1 MKKDKLKKLRLTAQT
16 LEPVKNPDVCL
27 LLLGDIQMEMPEEM
41 RLSPVE
47 TSHHR
52 QRMSDGTLQADLEI
66 RGIRS
71 DLRSIAHLRISKQA
85 EILDYNFFR
94 SRLSETVVTDL
105 QAEIVDFSTG
115 RKLPMEVK
123 RLELSFNNGKRV
135 NLTDRVSVHSLN
147 RLAA

>member
-1 MKKDKLKKLRLTAQT
+1 M
-16 LEPVKNPDVCL
+16 
-27 LLLGDIQMEMPEEM
+27 
-41 RLSPVE
+41 
-47 TSHHR
+47 
-52 QRMSDGTLQADLEI
+52 
-66 RGIRS
+66 
-71 DLRSIAHLRISKQA
+71 
-85 EILDYNFFR
+85 
-94 SRLSETVVTDL
+94 TDL

>member
-16 LEPVKNPDVCL
+16 LEPVKNPDACL

-52 QRMSDGTLQADLEI
+52 QRLPDGTLQADLEI

>member
-16 LEPVKNPDVCL
+16 LEPVENPEACL

-52 QRMSDGTLQADLEI
+52 QRLPDGTLQADLEI
-66 RGIRS
+66 KGIRS
-71 DLRSIAHLRISKQA
+71 DLRPIAHLRLSKQA
-85 EILDYNFFR
+85 EVLDYNFFC
-94 SRLSETVVTDL
+94 SRLPGTVVTDL
-105 QAEIVDFSTG
+105 QAEIMDFSTG
-115 RKLPMEVK
+115 KKAPMEVK
-123 RLELSFNNGKRV
+123 KLELSFNNGKHV
-135 NLTDRVSVHSLN
+135 DLTDRVSVHLLN

>member
-16 LEPVKNPDVCL
+16 LEPVRNPDACL

-52 QRMSDGTLQADLEI
+52 QRLPDGTLQADLEI

>member
-1 MKKDKLKKLRLTAQT
+1 
-16 LEPVKNPDVCL
+16 
-27 LLLGDIQMEMPEEM
+27 MEMPEEM

-52 QRMSDGTLQADLEI
+52 QRLPDGTLQADLEI

>member
-16 LEPVKNPDVCL
+16 LEPVENPEACL

-52 QRMSDGTLQADLEI
+52 QRLPDGTLQADLEI
-66 RGIRS
+66 K
-71 DLRSIAHLRISKQA
+71 AHLRLSKQA
-85 EILDYNFFR
+85 EVLDYNFFC
-94 SRLSETVVTDL
+94 SRLPGTVVTDL
-105 QAEIVDFSTG
+105 QAEIMDFSTG
-115 RKLPMEVK
+115 KKAPMEVK
-123 RLELSFNNGKRV
+123 KLELSFNNGKRV
-135 NLTDRVSVHSLN
+135 DLTDRVSVHLLN